1 MKQCFFGEHLLSKNP
16 TQSVAIVESEKSALI
31 AAHYMPDFI
40 WLATGGMHGCFKADA
55 VNALKGRSVMLCP
68 DLGAKDVWKTKL
80 DLLSPICTK
89 AILSDS
95 LEQYATDEQR
105 KSGLDI
111 ADFLLMTDT
120 PAMILQKMI
129 KRNPNLQ
136 TLIDCLH
143 LELVDS
149 S

>member
-1 MKQCFFGEHLLSKNP
+1 
-16 TQSVAIVESEKSALI
+16 
-31 AAHYMPDFI
+31 
-40 WLATGGMHGCFKADA
+40 
-55 VNALKGRSVMLCP
+55 MLCP
-68 DLGAKDVWKTKL
+68 DLGAKEVW
-80 DLLSPICTK
+80 
-89 AILSDS
+89 
-95 LEQYATDEQR
+95 
-105 KSGLDI
+105 LDI
-111 ADFLLMTDT
+111 ADFLLMVET